1 MLYHVSHQGSLI
13 LEKEMATHSSILAW
27 KNPWTEEPG
36 GLQSMGLH
44 DWAHM
49 HEGGGR
55 WVCSIKQVEL
65 KKKKEKKTPW
75 CCESLKAGGEGD
87 NREWDG
93 WMASPT
99 QWTWVWV
106 SSRSCQWTWK
116 PGVLQSIGLQRVG
129 HAWATELNWT
139 DDRSSFSFVRNL
151 YAILHS
157 GYFSS
162 HSHQQYRR
170 ASFSPHPLHC
180 LLFVDFWCWPFW
192 LVWSDTSM

>member
-1 MLYHVSHQGSLI
+1 MWFSVHPMESG
-13 LEKEMATHSSILAW
+13 
-27 KNPWTEEPG
+27 
-36 GLQSMGLH
+36 
-44 DWAHM
+44 
-49 HEGGGR
+49 
-55 WVCSIKQVEL
+55 EL
-65 KKKKEKKTPW
+65 KKILRLPNTTSWSSNTLATWCEGLTHWKRPW
-75 CCESLKAGGEGD
+75 CWERLKAGGKGD

-170 ASFSPHPLHC
+170 APFSPHPLHC